1 MIKRIVSL
9 LGILSSVSILCL
21 GKVDKSF
28 VILIASYNNERW
40 CEWSTRS
47 ALAQKYDN
55 FRIIYID
62 DCSKD
67 RTADIVQRIVREEDP
82 KGRITFVRNEV
93 RKGALYNQYTATH
106 DLCRQDEIVV
116 ILDGDDAL
124 AHDHVLSYLNNV
136 YKSGEVW
143 LTYGQYQELK
153 GGARGFC
160 CPMPEAVVRNN
171 TFRQWQHIPS
181 HLRTYYVWLFNNV
194 KKEDL
199 LMQDG
204 SFYSM
209 SGDMAV
215 MIPMIEMARD
225 HYKFIPDVL
234 YTYNN
239 TNPISD
245 HMVDKKLQRSID
257 LHVRSLHRYQPLTRA
272 PMSL

>member
-1 MIKRIVSL
+1 MLKKLWCL
-9 LGILSSVSILCL
+9 LSFVTIFCGLNF
-21 GKVDKSF
+21 GKADKSF

-40 CEWSTRS
+40 CEWNLRS

-67 RTADIVQRIVREEDP
+67 RTAELTQRVIQKEDTAH
-82 KGRITFVRNEV
+82 RVTFIRNEV

-106 DLCRQDEIVV
+106 DLCRQDEIIV
-116 ILDGDDAL
+116 ILDGDDGL
-124 AHDHVLSYLNNV
+124 AYDHVLSYLNNV

-160 CPMPEAVVRNN
+160 CPMPGHVVRNN
-171 TFRQWQHIPS
+171 MFRQWQHIPS
-181 HLRTYYVWLFNNV
+181 HLRTYYVWLFNQV

-199 LMQDG
+199 LMPDG
-204 SFYSM
+204 SFYPM

-215 MIPMIEMARD
+215 MIPMIEVARD
-225 HYKFIPDVL
+225 HYRFISDVL

-257 LHVRSLHRYQPLTRA
+257 LHVRSLPRYQPLTRA
-272 PMSL
+272 PIPL